1 MRRRCSQRRI
11 KKFSRMSRR
20 RGSQR
25 RKKVILRNQRLK
37 EHAEE

>member
-1 MRRRCSQRRI
+1 MRRRGSQRRI
-11 KKFSRMSRR
+11 KKVIRRRPR

-37 EHAEE
+37 ELTEE